1 MNIDLMKKICAV
13 KGSSSQEQAIT
24 QFILEEIKDYIDD
37 YQIDALGNLI
47 AHKKGNGK
55 KMMLAGHM
63 DQIGMMVTHICKDG
77 FIYFTNIGGLN
88 PYVILNTRVVFD
100 DGTIGIVG
108 KNGKAAFNTL
118 KLSDLYIDIGARS
131 QEEAEKHVNI
141 GDIAVYSGEPIVDDV
156 KITSPY
162 LDDRIGCY
170 FMIEALKQLKD
181 CKYDLYL
188 VFTVQEEVGRIGGMT
203 SAYNVDP
210 DYGIAFDVTSDYS
223 GPDADKYP
231 MKMFGGACIKIKDAS
246 LVCSPQM
253 VKFLTKVAVDNNIN
267 HQMEILLGGATDA
280 GRIQQTRTGVIS
292 GGVSIATRYIHSMNE
307 TCALSDIQDCI
318 DLTVKILETDIEA

>member
-1 MNIDLMKKICAV
+1 MNIDLLKNICTV
-13 KGSSSQEQAIT
+13 KGATSEEQNIA

-37 YQIDALGNLI
+37 YQIDPMGNLI

-77 FIYFTNIGGLN
+77 FIYFTNVGGLN

-100 DGTIGIVG
+100 DGTVGVVG
-108 KNGKAAFNTL
+108 KNGKAAFNNL
-118 KLSDLYIDIGARS
+118 KLSDLYIDIGAKS

-141 GDIAVYSGEPIVDDV
+141 GDIAVYHEEPIVDDV

-188 VFTVQEEVGRIGGMT
+188 VFTVQEEVGLRGAIT
-203 SAYNVDP
+203 SAYTVNP
-210 DYGIAFDVTSDYS
+210 DYGIAFDVTGEY
-223 GPDADKYP
+223 GTPDADKMP
-231 MKMFGGACIKIKDAS
+231 QKMFGGACIKIKDAS
-246 LVCSPQM
+246 LICAPKM
-253 VKFLTKVAVDNNIN
+253 VKFIKDVADKNDIN
-267 HQMEILLGGATDA
+267 HQLEILNAGGTDA
-280 GRIQQTRTGVIS
+280 GAIQKTRGGVLS
-292 GGVSIATRYIHSMNE
+292 GGISIATRYIHSMNE

-318 DLTVKILETDIEA
+318 DLTVKVLESDIDA